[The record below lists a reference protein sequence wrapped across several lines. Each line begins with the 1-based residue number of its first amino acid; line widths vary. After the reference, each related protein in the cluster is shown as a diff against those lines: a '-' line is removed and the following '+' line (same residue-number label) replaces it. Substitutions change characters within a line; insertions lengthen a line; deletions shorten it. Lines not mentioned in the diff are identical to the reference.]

1 MNNGLFIIAMLISFF
16 GLFVSLAAFVFT
28 GSLFHIIGIL
38 LFGFGAGHFYRKVI
52 DD

>member
-1 MNNGLFIIAMLISFF
+1 MNGLFIIALIISFL

-28 GSLFHIIGIL
+28 GSLFHIIGII
-38 LFGFGAGHFYRKVI
+38 LFGYGAGHFYGKVL